1 MTDSQTRDI
10 KPGRYVYDVL
20 LTDPNQEKF
29 RVVEGQVLV
38 REMRLLGVNSNGRI
52 FTFQRW
58 RCKRN

>member
-38 REMRLLGVNSNGRI
+38 RESATRS
-52 FTFQRW
+52 
-58 RCKRN
+58 